1 MGSFKISTTQ
11 NICSLRKTMRIMNF
25 ASLNSHTTLLFNNC
39 SVLKFIDII
48 NTESFALVNIF
59 FNENSFL
66 IFTESFKL
74 ASATHSY
81 STRSAKNGLL
91 FVPSYTS
98 DFEEN
103 KLFTQLHLLGII
115 FKISLWYISF

>member
-25 ASLNSHTTLLFNNC
+25 ASLNSHTTLLFKNC

-98 DFEEN
+98 VT
-103 KLFTQLHLLGII
+103 L
-115 FKISLWYISF
+115 